1 MPAPAREATGTGGRA
16 IARSAQRAP
25 AGGGARAAGIHA
37 PRRRGAVPILRLLA
51 AACITAALAPRAQ
64 AADSGVTGGHPPEY
78 YGGWHHLDM
87 GDRGTGFDVYT
98 GLRLRPRERS
108 LIYAQTE
115 YLDRF
120 EKREGRLLV
129 GGAFPLADS
138 WNLSGEAAAAPGAEV
153 FPRAA
158 AWVELGRPVAPRLAL
173 STRLTAAL
181 YRDARLL
188 GASLGCECYPR
199 GNCAVIARAAFSTVD
214 FEGAPAS
221 TDGSGLVKII
231 YFLGERTRIFA
242 YGAAGNES
250 FRIETM
256 DRTGDIRS
264 NVIGIGCTV
273 HPRRSVALTPSFEYQ
288 TRDRGPRYVQ
298 LGLEVSVAP

>member
-1 MPAPAREATGTGGRA
+1 MSAPAREATKAWRLLLA
-16 IARSAQRAP
+16 AVCV
-25 AGGGARAAGIHA
+25 AGAAAHGARAADGGI
-37 PRRRGAVPILRLLA
+37 
-51 AACITAALAPRAQ
+51 
-64 AADSGVTGGHPPEY
+64 TGGRPPEY

-87 GDRGTGFDVYT
+87 GDRGSGFDVYT
-98 GLRLRPRERS
+98 GIRLRPRERS
-108 LIYAQTE
+108 VIYAQTE

-120 EKREGRLLV
+120 EKREGRLLL
-129 GGAFPLADS
+129 GGSFPLADR
-138 WNLSGEAAAAPGAEV
+138 WNVSGEAAAAPGAEV

-158 AWVELGRPVAPRLAL
+158 AWVELGRPVARRLAL

-188 GASLGCECYPR
+188 GVSLGCECYPR
-199 GNCAVIARAAFSTVD
+199 GDCALIARTALSTVD
-214 FEGAPAS
+214 FEGTSAS

-231 YFLGERTRIFA
+231 YFLGERTRVFA

-273 HPRRSVALTPSFEYQ
+273 YPRRSVALTPSFEYQ